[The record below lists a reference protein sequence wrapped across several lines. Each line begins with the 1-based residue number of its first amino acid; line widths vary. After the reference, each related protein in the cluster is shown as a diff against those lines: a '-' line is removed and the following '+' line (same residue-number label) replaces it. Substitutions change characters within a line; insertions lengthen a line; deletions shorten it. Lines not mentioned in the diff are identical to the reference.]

1 MSATTTGY
9 PTGHPRDTV
18 EGFADGTSEFI
29 DTLGLHQVDLPGRTL
44 GGVVAQHV
52 TQRHPTSPAGWS
64 CPPATRAAPFRAATR
79 RRTGSHHPERA
90 RGTDDVTVGD
100 AGPDGRVALDAL
112 LDRPAEPEDAF
123 PEAFSR
129 EWGWDP
135 DDESFPIY
143 RDLDFAASRS
153 VTPRPGVAAFAVPT
167 ADRDGVCLFLTHAP
181 PEWFP
186 EIDSVIPVR
195 CADAATFNR
204 DGITLRT
211 CGPADVW
218 VTMALVPVGLD
229 PTDVEPYGTLHPSR
243 AAVLLD
249 GDGPD
254 EPVELAYAPGRTV
267 RLHGAPFGTQ
277 PEDGSVP
284 CPIP

>member
-1 MSATTTGY
+1 MVDIDELAARAVAQPPSLPRPVSELAARVSRRRQRRRVAGIAAGVVVVATLAAGIAAT
-9 PTGHPRDTV
+9 
-18 EGFADGTSEFI
+18 GTS
-29 DTLGLHQVDLPGRTL
+29 GR
-44 GGVVAQHV
+44 
-52 TQRHPTSPAGWS
+52 S
-64 CPPATRAAPFRAATR
+64 
-79 RRTGSHHPERA
+79 
-90 RGTDDVTVGD
+90 GTDDVTVGD
-100 AGPDGRVALDAL
+100 AGPDGRLALDAL

-153 VTPRPGVAAFAVPT
+153 VTSRPGVPAFAVPT

-229 PTDVEPYGTLHPSR
+229 PADVEPYGTLHPSG

-254 EPVELAYAPGRTV
+254 EPVELAYAPRHTV